1 MKLVTEL
8 KENEVI
14 HCRTQEE
21 WDGILRTHNPK
32 ELESAAWG
40 IYKENSVIFNDG
52 CYGDIGF
59 ANKCKCTII
68 PASEF
73 VIFAPSLSISKQIG
87 EYTLLKHDGKIFVI
101 KDLQAIT
108 LTTEIINAINEMI

>member
-1 MKLVTEL
+1 MRNISDL

-21 WDGILRTHNPK
+21 WDGVLEMFNPLK
-32 ELESAAWG
+32 LTTDLWKNC
-40 IYKENSVIFNDG
+40 KENSVIFNDG
-52 CYGDIGF
+52 CYGDISG
-59 ANKCKCTII
+59 ADYLNLTII

-73 VIFAPSLSISKQIG
+73 VIFAPSISISKQIG

-101 KDLQAIT
+101 KDSQAIT
-108 LTTEIINAINEMI
+108 LTTEIINAIKEMI